1 MIILD
6 TNLAS
11 EAMKT
16 RPDPAVRAWLN
27 EQSAEMLCLSSVS
40 LAELLF
46 GIAALPSGKRKDSLS
61 AALDGLIAVCRGG
74 ILSFDA
80 VAARRYAEL
89 AVIARAA
96 GRGFPLPDGYIA
108 AIAAVHGCQVG
119 TRDMAPFEAAGIA
132 VINPWDWDQ

>member
-27 EQSAEMLCLSSVS
+27 EQSA
-40 LAELLF
+40 
-46 GIAALPSGKRKDSLS
+46 
-61 AALDGLIAVCRGG
+61 
-74 ILSFDA
+74 
-80 VAARRYAEL
+80 
-89 AVIARAA
+89 
-96 GRGFPLPDGYIA
+96 
-108 AIAAVHGCQVG
+108 
-119 TRDMAPFEAAGIA
+119 

>member
-1 MIILD
+1 MILLD

-27 EQSAEMLCLSSVS
+27 EQSTEMLCLSSVS

-80 VAARRYAEL
+80 VAARRS
-89 AVIARAA
+89 A
-96 GRGFPLPDGYIA
+96 GRLYCGYRCRTWLPSRNPGYGP
-108 AIAAVHGCQVG
+108 V
-119 TRDMAPFEAAGIA
+119 
-132 VINPWDWDQ
+132 